1 MSPQLFTTNMSCSL
15 LTHAFLRKMRWISL
29 LIYHSLFKWA
39 KDNFWESYL
48 YLFNFV
54 SVKWIYGLHK
64 QMAVIFLLYRILCS
78 VSLFLVV
85 FSQWN
90 VSAILNKG
98 LNLFMIFSNIN
109 IRKTVLFL
117 LFTCNNNNN
126 KIIIGSQMS
135 PQS

>member
-1 MSPQLFTTNMSCSL
+1 MEIN
-15 LTHAFLRKMRWISL
+15 
-29 LIYHSLFKWA
+29 
-39 KDNFWESYL
+39 
-48 YLFNFV
+48 
-54 SVKWIYGLHK
+54 GLHK

-117 LFTCNNNNN
+117 LFTC
-126 KIIIGSQMS
+126 
-135 PQS
+135 

>member
-1 MSPQLFTTNMSCSL
+1 MEIN
-15 LTHAFLRKMRWISL
+15 
-29 LIYHSLFKWA
+29 
-39 KDNFWESYL
+39 
-48 YLFNFV
+48 
-54 SVKWIYGLHK
+54 GLHK

-117 LFTCNNNNN
+117 Y
-126 KIIIGSQMS
+126 IVHM
-135 PQS
+135 

>member
-1 MSPQLFTTNMSCSL
+1 MEIN
-15 LTHAFLRKMRWISL
+15 
-29 LIYHSLFKWA
+29 
-39 KDNFWESYL
+39 
-48 YLFNFV
+48 
-54 SVKWIYGLHK
+54 GLHK

-126 KIIIGSQMS
+126 KIIIGLKCLRKVNIWLIS
-135 PQS
+135 